1 VSSLTRQRPRK
12 PKPPPRREAEVEAMI
27 DVEFDGVIAMPTRA
41 EAVRRLVQIGPK
53 ADPPTQRLAP
63 VKAKGR
69 KSDE

>member
-1 VSSLTRQRPRK
+1 
-12 PKPPPRREAEVEAMI
+12 MI